1 MVIDVFNS
9 DVAATTVAATAGA
22 VVDGDGL
29 CLFSTVL
36 L

>member
-9 DVAATTVAATAGA
+9 DVAATAVA